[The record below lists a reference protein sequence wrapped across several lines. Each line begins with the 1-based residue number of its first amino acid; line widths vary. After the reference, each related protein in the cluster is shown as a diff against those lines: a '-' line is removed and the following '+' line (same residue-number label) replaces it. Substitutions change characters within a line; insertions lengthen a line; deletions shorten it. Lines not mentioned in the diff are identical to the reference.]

1 MAGWSS
7 LPENCERY
15 DEVTCKS
22 FSLHEDVKFLVHIKY
37 LRILLKL
44 YYALTYPFLIYGI
57 IIWGNTYESILKP
70 IFILQKKALGT
81 ITFSQ
86 YDSPSSPLFKSLQV
100 IKFYDLVTFHIA
112 TFMYKFHNQLLPT
125 AFHSFFTKVTNI
137 HKYNTRLAA
146 KQSNYLPFVRTNY
159 GKLNIRFQG
168 PPIWNCIDKDIK
180 SSSKAMFK
188 KKSQAQYFKK
198 Y

>member
-1 MAGWSS
+1 M
-7 LPENCERY
+7 
-15 DEVTCKS
+15 
-22 FSLHEDVKFLVHIKY
+22 
-37 LRILLKL
+37 RI
-44 YYALTYPFLIYGI
+44 
-57 IIWGNTYESILKP
+57 
-70 IFILQKKALGT
+70 

-146 KQSNYLPFVRTNY
+146 KQSYYLPFFRTNY
-159 GKLNIRFQG
+159 GKFNIRFQG
-168 PPIWNCIDKDIK
+168 PSIWNCIDKDIK
-180 SSSKAMFK
+180 LSSKAMFK
-188 KKSQAQYFKK
+188 KNIQAQYPKKILASSQFNIFKTVLLYLPIHYCFYIPPIILNLLYFNVLVYCYFYFLVFCDIYVCVCVSDLNYPK
-198 Y
+198 QIVRLAACPF

>member
-1 MAGWSS
+1 MEPAKQSVKQVVLGT
-7 LPENCERY
+7 LPFVLIFCTLFATRNVNRGNCNNLDHLILAVYVTESGSNH
-15 DEVTCKS
+15 EVIS
-22 FSLHEDVKFLVHIKY
+22 QLSQ
-37 LRILLKL
+37 
-44 YYALTYPFLIYGI
+44 
-57 IIWGNTYESILKP
+57 ESK
-70 IFILQKKALGT
+70 KKALRT

-146 KQSNYLPFVRTNY
+146 KQSYYLPFVRTNY
-159 GKLNIRFQG
+159 GKFNTVE
-168 PPIWNCIDKDIK
+168 PPVSDHP
-180 SSSKAMFK
+180 
-188 KKSQAQYFKK
+188 
-198 Y
+198 

>member
-1 MAGWSS
+1 MLS
-7 LPENCERY
+7 EN
-15 DEVTCKS
+15 
-22 FSLHEDVKFLVHIKY
+22 
-37 LRILLKL
+37 
-44 YYALTYPFLIYGI
+44 ALCI
-57 IIWGNTYESILKP
+57 
-70 IFILQKKALGT
+70 

-112 TFMYKFHNQLLPT
+112 TFMYKFHNQFLPT

-146 KQSNYLPFVRTNY
+146 KQSYYLPNY
-159 GKLNIRFQG
+159 GKFNIRFQG
-168 PPIWNCIDKDIK
+168 PSIWNCIDKDIK
-180 SSSKAMFK
+180 LSSKAIFK
-188 KKSQAQYFKK
+188 KKIQAQYLKK